1 MNTIETLTK
10 KINTFAS
17 ERDWDKFHSPKNLA
31 IAVAVESSELLEEF
45 QWLTEEE
52 SRIIPSEKMSS
63 VKDEIGDVFI
73 NLLRLSSTL
82 NIDIVDA
89 AIKKLNKNEEKY
101 PVGKAK
107 GNAKKYDQL

>member
-1 MNTIETLTK
+1 MTTIETLIL
-10 KINTFAS
+10 KINAFAS

-52 SRIIPSEKMSS
+52 SRNLPQEKMSA
-63 VKDEIGDVFI
+63 VKNEIADVFI

-82 NIDIVDA
+82 NIDILDA
-89 AIKKLNKNEEKY
+89 AFKKLDINEQKY

-107 GNAKKYDQL
+107 GNTKKYDQF